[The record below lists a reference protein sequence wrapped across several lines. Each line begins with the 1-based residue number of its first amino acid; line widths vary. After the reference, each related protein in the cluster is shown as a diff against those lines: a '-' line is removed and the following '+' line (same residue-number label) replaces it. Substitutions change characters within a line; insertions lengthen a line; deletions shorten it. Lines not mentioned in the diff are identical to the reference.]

1 MYSDATV
8 TPGCYDGSV
17 SWYDVRVA
25 GGLVAA
31 TEFQH
36 SHRMPVYG
44 LKWVGKTGQE
54 FLTGSQVTAILAF
67 HWSIL

>member
-1 MYSDATV
+1 MA
-8 TPGCYDGSV
+8 PGCYDGSV

-54 FLTGSQVTAILAF
+54 FLRGPR
-67 HWSIL
+67 